1 MPKHRGMVHDVRM
14 GSERM
19 TSKIKETTVTRQKFV
34 AQYLT
39 PSTASTTATKRS
51 TLQEL
56 RAALPDGRVDFHVD
70 KSTAK
75 E

>member
-1 MPKHRGMVHDVRM
+1 
-14 GSERM
+14 M
-19 TSKIKETTVTRQKFV
+19 TRSKFV

-51 TLQEL
+51 TEQEK

-70 KSTAK
+70 KSTDK